1 MHSITRRSFIG
12 AGLAAAATPVMGADR
27 SEAEGLRQGGPAIVA
42 GLPDVAVIGSGAFGA
57 WTALCLRE
65 RGAKVTLIDAYGPGH
80 ARATSCDEVRQIRHG
95 YGDRE
100 IYSRSALRAMTLWK
114 RRQDEFGRKLL
125 FPTGRLE
132 MRREWTKEFEAQKQ
146 VFEKLS
152 IPYEVL
158 KPQEMAARYPQVNF
172 EGVGIGFLD
181 TNAGLL
187 KAREAIIAVAEM
199 FERKGG
205 TFRLGRALPGA
216 AQGRVLQDI
225 ALGPQ
230 GQLAAGAFVFAC
242 GPWLRQIFP
251 TLLGKLLS
259 TGRTEIAYIG
269 SPAGDPSYRA
279 GVLPNLSERGTIP
292 GYPDESC
299 YTQSDIDAGLK
310 IARGGDRVS
319 MDLDRDERVVSARQI
334 NRVYEYVR
342 LRFPALSKQ
351 PIVATRVCQG
361 DGSADGHFVIDRHPD
376 YDNLWIAGGGSGHG
390 FKHGPV
396 VGEYIADRL
405 SGVATDPVL
414 TTTFGL
420 AGRSTRRSG
429 TQA

>member
-1 MHSITRRSFIG
+1 M
-12 AGLAAAATPVMGADR
+12 D
-27 SEAEGLRQGGPAIVA
+27 QGV
-42 GLPDVAVIGSGAFGA
+42 
-57 WTALCLRE
+57 
-65 RGAKVTLIDAYGPGH
+65 RGAETGVRETVDPLRGP
-80 ARATSCDEVRQIRHG
+80 E
-95 YGDRE
+95 
-100 IYSRSALRAMTLWK
+100 
-114 RRQDEFGRKLL
+114 
-125 FPTGRLE
+125 
-132 MRREWTKEFEAQKQ
+132 
-146 VFEKLS
+146 
-152 IPYEVL
+152 
-158 KPQEMAARYPQVNF
+158 
-172 EGVGIGFLD
+172 
-181 TNAGLL
+181 
-187 KAREAIIAVAEM
+187 
-199 FERKGG
+199 
-205 TFRLGRALPGA
+205 
-216 AQGRVLQDI
+216 
-225 ALGPQ
+225 
-230 GQLAAGAFVFAC
+230 AAGDGGA
-242 GPWLRQIFP
+242 
-251 TLLGKLLS
+251 LLGKLLS